1 MVESIASDS
10 APGHGQGLDRGQ
22 KALLLVLWLAMFL
35 VSFDFAALSIAL
47 PSIAQQ
53 FHIGLSAA
61 SWVSLSYLLMMAG
74 LMLPAGRLIE
84 LCGQRPMLLIGLLV
98 FGAASLACALSRD
111 IFVLSGFRILQGAG
125 AAVLY
130 VAGPAII
137 RASLPKAAQ
146 GKAFALYTTAASA
159 GMCLGPGIG
168 GFVTF
173 HLGWPWIFV
182 INLPICAG
190 GVFLILKM
198 DQPAAK
204 REAGNKPTKLDI
216 PGSLL
221 SFLAILGL
229 VLGLNQGREQGWGS
243 GPILASFLL
252 AALAFGGF
260 LGRELLAKR
269 PALDLRLFLRPV
281 FTLGNF
287 GIFAFSMV
295 IGGLLFLL
303 PFYLEWFRGLTTG
316 QAGLMF
322 LIHPTVMILASV
334 LAGSLVPAEK
344 PKRLY
349 FAGAIALALA
359 MTLLALAQETTSLW
373 VIGLALAIFGLAF
386 GLYLPNAQRH
396 VMAAVPK
403 AQSGMGAAV
412 NAIIRVMGQLMGIV
426 IFETVFSE
434 YYALPSAA
442 DYASTASP
450 EALALMAAAFSV
462 VFWLAA
468 AIAIVSLSPC
478 LLPGRSAAG
487 SSDE

>member
-1 MVESIASDS
+1 
-10 APGHGQGLDRGQ
+10 
-22 KALLLVLWLAMFL
+22 
-35 VSFDFAALSIAL
+35 
-47 PSIAQQ
+47 
-53 FHIGLSAA
+53 
-61 SWVSLSYLLMMAG
+61 MMAG

-84 LCGQRPMLLIGLLV
+84 ILGQRPMLLFGLLV
-98 FGAASLACALSRD
+98 FGGASLACALSRD
-111 IFVLSGFRILQGAG
+111 IFVLSGFRILQGCG

-137 RASLPKAAQ
+137 RANLPKAAQ

-190 GVFLILKM
+190 GAFLLWK
-198 DQPAAK
+198 DSWSPRASLPAYYPTAQ
-204 REAGNKPTKLDI
+204 REAGDKPAAQREARDKPAASREARDKPAAQRETTKNPAALPADFDI

-229 VLGLNQGREQGWGS
+229 VFGLNQGRELGWGS

-260 LGRELLAKR
+260 LGRELLAKL

-287 GIFAFSMV
+287 GIFAFTLV

-303 PFYLEWFRGLTTG
+303 PFYLEWFRGLTTD
-316 QAGLMF
+316 QAGFMF

-334 LAGSLVPAEK
+334 LAGSLVKAEK
-344 PKRLY
+344 SRRLY
-349 FAGAIALALA
+349 FAGGITLALA
-359 MTLLALAQETTSLW
+359 MTLLALARETTSLW
-373 VIGLALAIFGLAF
+373 AIGLALAIFGLAF
-386 GLYLPNAQRH
+386 GLFLPNAQRH

-434 YYALPSAA
+434 FYALPSAA

-450 EALALMAAAFSV
+450 EALALMAASFSV

-468 AIAIVSLSPC
+468 AIAIVTLSPC

-487 SSDE
+487 SSDER